1 MTNLASSFDDI
12 PDPIRPTDQP
22 PIRTD
27 LDLHRFWRMVMGPLG
42 FSRRSLWISFTDGDG
57 RVSPALQQI
66 DDVPRRA
73 GHADGAALME
83 LLAHLRDGYAGG
95 AVAICYSRPGRGPM
109 STDDRSWAHVLNQA
123 AARFDVPL
131 WPMHFANDSALL
143 VFAPDDLVEPG

>member
-12 PDPIRPTDQP
+12 PDPNRPADQP

-73 GHADGAALME
+73 GYADGAALMTM
-83 LLAHLRDGYAGG
+83 LAHLRDAYADG
-95 AVAICYSRPGRGPM
+95 AVAICYSRPGRAPM
-109 STDDRSWAHVLNQA
+109 STDDRSWARVLTA
-123 AARFDVPL
+123 AAAQFDIPL
-131 WPMHFANDSALL
+131 WPMHFANDSAVLGY
-143 VFAPDDLVEPG
+143 APDDLLQPG